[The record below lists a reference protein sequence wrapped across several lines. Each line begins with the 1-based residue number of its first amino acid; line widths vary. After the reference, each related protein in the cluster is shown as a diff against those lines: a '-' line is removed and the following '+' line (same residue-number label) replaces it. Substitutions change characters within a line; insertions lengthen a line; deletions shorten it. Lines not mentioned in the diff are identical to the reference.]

1 MSYTVET
8 LLRPPVEFGAAA
20 ALLAV
25 AAGIAG
31 IPELLWMPL
40 DVADSWQVN
49 AWAARVVVLALI
61 LRAAQRLWQG
71 WRLRRYHVCMRRLPH
86 WALGNDDIVGRT
98 DLLLGL
104 GFAWTARHTRRWH
117 EAGYEHNQRYLQP
130 GWAAQLSR
138 AVERRAEQ
146 WPVLKPIARLTS
158 SRSRWNPLRPMPDVG
173 GYPALHGVGLYE
185 LRAEQSIEL
194 SPADRMGHIL
204 VIGTTG
210 VGKTRLAELLI
221 TQDIKRGDPVIVLD
235 PKGDRDLMIAMMAAC
250 VASGRA
256 GQFYCLHLG
265 FPEFS
270 ARYNLFGD
278 ISRIT
283 EVASRVREG
292 LPDEGQSATFA
303 EFVWRYV
310 NNIALA
316 QHSLGR
322 KVTLKSLLADAQ
334 DIEPLLVDYLTQLLN
349 ASEHKDR
356 WRAEMEQL
364 LAAGNRGRP
373 IPKALQ
379 DRKPSTLALLQ
390 MVEKLAIRDDVA
402 ERLIKTF
409 SYDRGYYDKLVAS
422 LLPML
427 EKMTSGR
434 IAEVLSP
441 DYDDVRDPRPIFDWM
456 TAIRTGA
463 VVYVGLDA
471 LSDPFVAKAVGAG
484 MLADLT
490 SVAGRIYNYGTAHG
504 LVSGVERPAPRWRLH
519 ADEFNEIVGD
529 AFIPMLNKAR
539 GAGADVTA
547 YTQSAADIAV
557 GLASRDKAAQA
568 IDNFNT
574 VIMLRVQSEAT
585 ARLLVEKLPEVKVQ
599 SITVDSGAMDSNTPG
614 RDFSSSVKQRIS
626 EERVPLLG
634 ADALTKLPRGQAF
647 VQTAGGRLF
656 KVRFPLPGPSR
667 RRNLPRTV
675 GDVAKALLARG
686 QGQPW
691 RQLPKPWNQP
701 PQEAR

>member
-1 MSYTVET
+1 MSYPVET

-20 ALLAV
+20 ALVAI
-25 AAGIAG
+25 AAGIVCVPEVFW
-31 IPELLWMPL
+31 IPATAQGWMVWSWGESLVLGLLL
-40 DVADSWQVN
+40 
-49 AWAARVVVLALI
+49 
-61 LRAAQRLWQG
+61 LRASQRVWQG
-71 WRLRRYHVCMRRLPH
+71 WRLCRYHRLLR
-86 WALGNDDIVGRT
+86 ALPGWMMGNDDIQGR
-98 DLLLGL
+98 DELLLGA
-104 GFAWTARHTRRWH
+104 GFEWTARHTRRWH
-117 EAGYEHNQRYLQP
+117 EAGLEHNQRYVQT
-130 GWAAQLSR
+130 GLS
-138 AVERRAEQ
+138 
-146 WPVLKPIARLTS
+146 T
-158 SRSRWNPLRPMPDVG
+158 DVG

-185 LRAEQSIEL
+185 LHAEQPLEL

-204 VIGTTG
+204 VVGTTG

-256 GQFYCLHLG
+256 NHFYCLHLG

-270 ARYNLFGD
+270 ARYNLLGD

-316 QHSLGR
+316 QHALGR

-334 DIEPLLVDYLTQLLN
+334 DIEPLLVNYLTRLLET
-349 ASEHKDR
+349 SVHKDT
-356 WRAEMEQL
+356 WRAQVEQL
-364 LAAGNRGRP
+364 VSGGLRGRP
-373 IPKALQ
+373 VPKAMQ
-379 DRKPSTLALLQ
+379 DRKPTTLALLL
-390 MVEKLAIRDDVA
+390 VIEALAVRDDVA

-441 DYDDVRDPRPIFDWM
+441 DYDDIRDPRPIFDWM
-456 TAIRTGA
+456 TAIRSGA

-504 LVSGVERPAPRWRLH
+504 LVDGVVRKAPRWRLH

-557 GLASRDKAAQA
+557 GLESRDKAAQA

-599 SITVDSGAMDSNTPG
+599 TITLDSGAQDSTSPG
-614 RDFSSSVKQRIS
+614 RDFTSSVKQRIS
-626 EERVPLLG
+626 EDRVPLLG
-634 ADALTKLPRGQAF
+634 PDALTKLPRGQAF
-647 VQTAGGRLF
+647 VQTAGGRLY
-656 KVRFPLPGPSR
+656 KVRFPLPAPSKR
-667 RRNLPRTV
+667 KDLPRTV
-675 GDVAKALLARG
+675 GDVAKALLTSG

-691 RQLPKPWNQP
+691 RRLPKPWHHP
-701 PQEAR
+701 PGMETR